1 LDIARAPE
9 RRVKLQ
15 VTDDSGLL
23 ALVDPD
29 AYSGFIAEDWAWE
42 DMVARF
48 HEEMAA
54 RHLLIWG
61 TGQEGCWTVDVSL
74 SRAVEAG
81 IREVAGSIVATKGR
95 LLVTNYES
103 LTMIAQFSDLTLPEP
118 HETALVVDVPPGLY
132 RCRVVQHA
140 LEAANWAEGCDAEFR
155 IELQPAKVP
164 EPTWAKIPWS
174 EGL

>member
-1 LDIARAPE
+1 M
-9 RRVKLQ
+9 KLQ
-15 VTDDSGLL
+15 VTDDSGFL
-23 ALVDPD
+23 ALIDPD
-29 AYSGFIAEDWAWE
+29 AYSGFVAEDWALE
-42 DMVARF
+42 HILARF

-61 TGQEGCWTVDVSL
+61 TGQEGCWTVEVSL

-103 LTMIAQFSDLTLPEP
+103 LTMAAQFSDLTLPEA
-118 HETALVVDVPPGLY
+118 HQTALVVEVPSGLY

-140 LEAANWAEGCDAEFR
+140 REAGNWAEGCDAEFH
-155 IELQPAKVP
+155 IELQPTKVP
-164 EPTWAKIPWS
+164 EPAWTTIPWS
-174 EGL
+174 EASEFV

>member
-1 LDIARAPE
+1 MK
-9 RRVKLQ
+9 VQ
-15 VTDDSGLL
+15 VTDDSGFL
-23 ALVDPD
+23 ALIDPD
-29 AYSGFIAEDWAWE
+29 AYSGFVAEDWVLEAL
-42 DMVARF
+42 VARF
-48 HEEMAA
+48 HQEMAA

-61 TGQEGCWTVDVSL
+61 TGQEGCWTVEVSL

-81 IREVAGSIVATKGR
+81 IREVTGSIVATNGR

-103 LTMIAQFSDLTLPEP
+103 LTMVAQFSDLALPEP
-118 HETALVVDVPPGLY
+118 HQTALVIEVPSGLY

-155 IELQPAKVP
+155 IELQPTELA
-164 EPTWAKIPWS
+164 EPPWAKIPWS

>member
-1 LDIARAPE
+1 
-9 RRVKLQ
+9 VKLQ

-29 AYSGFIAEDWAWE
+29 AYSGFVAEDWAWE

-118 HETALVVDVPPGLY
+118 HETDLVVDVPPGLY

-140 LEAANWAEGCDAEFR
+140 LEAGNWAEGCDAEFR